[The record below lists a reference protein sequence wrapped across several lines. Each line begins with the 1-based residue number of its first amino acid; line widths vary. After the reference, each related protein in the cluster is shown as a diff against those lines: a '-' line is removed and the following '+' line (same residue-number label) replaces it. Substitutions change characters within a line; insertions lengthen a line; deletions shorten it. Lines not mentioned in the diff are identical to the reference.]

1 MNMDIKT
8 LRLILAIF
16 LIVGSFGIAAVDYF
30 APGPDTTWKT
40 VVLGTIYGIA
50 NIVLFVFK

>member
-1 MNMDIKT
+1 MDIKT